1 MSRFY
6 RKNNDESTKNLF
18 EKKLIYDLKLMR
30 SNTSTALVDFTF
42 AEKALYGRVNR
53 LYLPI
58 VVADTTIPLKNIKS
72 AANPNGL
79 KAMNFVSDAFDALSK
94 NFQKKAM
101 LNEISNSE
109 EFLTHLKAYKG
120 YVSHTKAYSDHIN
133 SYVSAFKK
141 IVKKKNIKFADF
153 EHFVARVFPSIIE
166 ATKKQPFTLPAFV
179 KSRLCPIFC
188 SGLAIKVSE
197 LKPSDDTVKIKK
209 FVENKNW
216 NFYVNAC
223 ESYGFTIDKN
233 NPDVLVADI
242 ASAEMLKYAE
252 PYGIRTTDSVLSAG
266 YLPAHDDYLEK
277 FKAILFRMY
286 MDLKVKRYHSETKI
300 TPDRTKQVIVRP
312 IDYTYEEFTRI
323 YNDAYFLKL
332 YCKIRFAEEESHF
345 TEQEMLSL
353 IDNTIELSYSGLN
366 RALHSFEIIVNKT
379 FDYRGSLSY
388 HKERVKILEK

>member
-6 RKNNDESTKNLF
+6 RKNNLESTKNLF
-18 EKKLIYDLKLMR
+18 EKKLVYDLKLMR
-30 SNTSTALVDFTF
+30 TSTSAALVDFTF
-42 AEKALYGRVNR
+42 AEKALYGRVDR

-58 VVADTTIPLKNIKS
+58 ILADTTIPLKNIKKGM
-72 AANPNGL
+72 NPNGM
-79 KAMNFVSDAFDALSK
+79 KVMNFVADAFEALSK
-94 NFQKKAM
+94 NFQKKLM
-101 LNEISNSE
+101 LNEISDSD
-109 EFLTHLKAYKG
+109 EFLSNLKAYRG
-120 YVSHTKAYSDHIN
+120 YVSHTKVYGEHIN
-133 SYVSAFKK
+133 SFILAFKK

-153 EHFVARVFPSIIE
+153 EHFVARVMPYILE
-166 ATKKQPFTLPAFV
+166 ATKKQPFTLPAFM

-188 SGLAIKVSE
+188 SGLAIKVST
-197 LKPSDDTVKIKK
+197 LVPSDDIKK
-209 FVENKNW
+209 VQKLVESDNW

-266 YLPAHDDYLEK
+266 YVPAHDDYLEK

-286 MDLKVKRYHSETKI
+286 TELKVKRYHTETKI
-300 TPDRTKQVIVRP
+300 SPEQSRQVIITPVN
-312 IDYTYEEFTRI
+312 YTYEEFRSA
-323 YNDAYFLKL
+323 YSDAYFLDL

-345 TEQEMLSL
+345 TEQEMLNL
-353 IDNTIELSYSGLN
+353 IDNTIELSRSNLN
-366 RALHSFEIIVNKT
+366 TGMRSFELIVNKT

-388 HKERVKILEK
+388 HTERVKILEK